1 MVFELEH
8 LRTTHDE
15 SVKAY
20 ERRLAVL
27 SSEADILTKANL
39 ELRDQSRFQPTQN
52 DFVMDSSRNTS

>member
-1 MVFELEH
+1 MNEAEKLTQQMAFELEH

-39 ELRDQSRFQPTQN
+39 ELRDQSRF
-52 DFVMDSSRNTS
+52 